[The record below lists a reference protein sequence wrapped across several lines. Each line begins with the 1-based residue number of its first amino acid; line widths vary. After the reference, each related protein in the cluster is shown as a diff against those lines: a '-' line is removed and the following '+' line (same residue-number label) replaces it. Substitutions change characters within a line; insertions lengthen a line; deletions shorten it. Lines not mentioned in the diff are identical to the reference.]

1 MSAKT
6 FDIAKTLD
14 TVLKAARVPEKI
26 AARIRNIVAAGPD
39 AKDYFRNFRN
49 DKFNDM
55 PAWAQKALEGYPE
68 FQQVDLN
75 SSTSGARYWTGQSWT
90 VDHTGRAVPVVI
102 AIYRNLTTE
111 LDMCRLT
118 PDGVFVPT
126 LTEPSA

>member
-26 AARIRNIVAAGPD
+26 AARIRHIIAAGPD

-68 FQQVDLN
+68 FQQVDMN
-75 SSTSGARYWTGQSWT
+75 SSTAMT
-90 VDHTGRAVPVVI
+90 P
-102 AIYRNLTTE
+102 
-111 LDMCRLT
+111 RLSSLSENRT
-118 PDGVFVPT
+118 N
-126 LTEPSA
+126 S